1 MRVESSHFPYL
12 PVTLSLHGHRLE
24 FEALLDTG
32 FDGGLAVPE
41 GTIAIGLSAAW
52 KIRAYLADGSLVH
65 APAFRGTVCIGSL
78 PPVTATIIILG
89 NAPVLGRAVADH
101 HKITLDRGR
110 RIVVES

>member
-1 MRVESSHFPYL
+1 MRVESSRFPYL
-12 PVTLSLHGHRLE
+12 PVTLTLRGNSLE

-41 GTIAIGLSAAW
+41 GTIAFELSAAW
-52 KIRAYLADGSLVH
+52 KIRASLADGSAAH

-78 PPVTATIIILG
+78 PPVTTTIIVLG
-89 NAPVLGRAVADH
+89 TAPVLGRTVSDH

-110 RIVVES
+110 RIVVET